1 MSDIGETLMRRGHA
15 TPICLARP
23 YGAILAALLS
33 IVVHGQTDAADQS
46 GAGVRPGPLCG
57 NDDVEFGQHC
67 WLPVPGRP
75 GCHVSWS
82 NVDIEIHVSFEGES
96 DCTGGRLAGTGSLFS
111 AVHHYVAR
119 EIGLF
124 EDGKLHEGILETES
138 TFHGVRDEYRIVGG
152 ERHGPY
158 TSEWHDGKRE
168 SGQYATGERQGA
180 WTTFFSTGARDVRH
194 YDRGILHGVRVL
206 SDDSG
211 DPLLTA
217 TYERGEAT
225 VVMLPRAALTR
236 PEGLPAS
243 AVMTGAF
250 GIAFGPDLAQL
261 ASLSCPSNSSC
272 ATELVAR
279 LVGAV
284 STAEDADALYA
295 IQGEVL
301 VEDVPQPVAG
311 GKLYTIG
318 ISPHVGIASLSYSI
332 GLQEQESCRIEKQK
346 TDDVLR
352 ARFGAC
358 HSASGEF
365 GSCGLTGGIDQRVR
379 SECARNYFGGEP
391 PWDLRVMY
399 RLDLMRNASSSAFP
413 RSAAGP
419 PPMGIGRATNR
430 E

>member
-1 MSDIGETLMRRGHA
+1 MSDTGNTLMRHGKPTPTGLTRPRGA
-15 TPICLARP
+15 L
-23 YGAILAALLS
+23 LAALLS
-33 IVVHGQTDAADQS
+33 VVVHGQTDAADQS

-57 NDDVEFGQHC
+57 NDDLEFGQHC

-75 GCHVSWS
+75 GCHVRWS
-82 NVDIEIHVSFEGES
+82 HVDIEIHVSFEGES
-96 DCTGGRLAGTGSLFS
+96 DCTGGRLAGTGTLSW
-111 AVHHYVAR
+111 AVQHEVAR
-119 EIGLF
+119 EVGSF
-124 EDGKLHEGILETES
+124 EDGEFREGTLKSES
-138 TFHGVRDEYRIVGG
+138 TFYGVRDVYKIVGG

-168 SGQYATGERQGA
+168 NGQYATGERQGA
-180 WTTFFSTGARDVRH
+180 WTTLFRTGARDVRH
-194 YDRGILHGVRVL
+194 YDRGSLHGVRVL

-225 VVMLPRAALTR
+225 VVMLPRAALPP

-261 ASLSCPSNSSC
+261 ASLSCPSKSSC

-301 VEDVPQPVAG
+301 VEDVPQPVAE
-311 GKLYTIG
+311 GKRYAIG

-365 GSCGLTGGIDQRVR
+365 GSCGLTGGIDRRVR
-379 SECARNYFGGEP
+379 SECARNYLWGEP
-391 PWDLRVMY
+391 PWDLQVMY
-399 RLDLMRNASSSAFP
+399 RLYLMRDASSTAFP